1 MYVCGWGIRLGG
13 RSLRITCYNGRKW
26 PFLVKNLV
34 FFVCKSAYFCVYMY
48 VWYVCMCVCNE
59 DVCSIKIGVGGAY
72 PLGEKRP
79 KRAILIENS
88 LNFMYMGLYVCMYV
102 FSMWYVCVYVMKM
115 YVV

>member
-1 MYVCGWGIRLGG
+1 MAVSGQKL
-13 RSLRITCYNGRKW
+13 S
-26 PFLVKNLV
+26 F
-34 FFVCKSAYFCVYMY
+34 FFVCKSVCFCVYM
-48 VWYVCMCVCNE
+48 YVCMCVCNE

-72 PLGEKRP
+72 PLGEKRS